1 MNSATLAT
9 NLLGRPV
16 RLRERP
22 AGVDGDTG
30 QMALIYIDAHG
41 LHFVVLIAGRLV
53 QVDRPDQF
61 TVLEESPSS

>member
-22 AGVDGDTG
+22 VGFDRDTG
-30 QMALIYIDAHG
+30 QIALIYIDSEG
-41 LHFVVLIAGRLV
+41 LHFLLLISGRLLRVDKAEQFVVLDENPG
-53 QVDRPDQF
+53 
-61 TVLEESPSS
+61 T

>member
-22 AGVDGDTG
+22 VGLDSDTG
-30 QMALIYIDAHG
+30 RTAMIYIDSGG
-41 LHFVVLIAGRLV
+41 LHYVLLVAGRLV
-53 QVDRPDQF
+53 QVDRPEQF
-61 TVLEESPSS
+61 EVLDDAQER

>member
-22 AGVDGDTG
+22 VGADSEVG
-30 QMALIYIDAHG
+30 QIAMIYIDSAG
-41 LHFVVLIAGRLV
+41 LHFVLLVGDRLIQMERM
-53 QVDRPDQF
+53 DQF
-61 TVLEESPSS
+61 VVLNENPAV

>member
-22 AGVDGDTG
+22 VGLDSDTG
-30 QMALIYIDAHG
+30 QIAMIYIDSGG
-41 LHFVVLIAGRLV
+41 LHYLLLVAGRLV
-53 QVDRPDQF
+53 QVDRPEQF
-61 TVLEESPSS
+61 VVLDHCQER

>member
-16 RLRERP
+16 RLRERLP
-22 AGVDGDTG
+22 GRAADTG
-30 QMALIYIDAHG
+30 QIAMVYIDERG
-41 LHFVVLIAGRLV
+41 LHYVLLLGGELV

-61 TVLEESPSS
+61 RVLDDVPAG